1 MFWWAAAR
9 ADDLPSVATRDGTL
23 AVHDALQGLVR
34 DTRPKKLAEAL
45 AAAGLSAVT
54 MPVTPGLGA
63 DLVIRSAGPLGG
75 CTWGD
80 GAVACVVPLQTTAVV
95 ADGEY
100 QLSCRSRMGATV
112 PLPASLAPGATAERA
127 ELLVPDVLPCWKLD
141 GAALVVT
148 PVSGVELEGVGLGT
162 DLIPPELVG
171 LSKRQVE
178 ETIGQH
184 TGAFRHCLVS
194 KGGPGHHREARGGL
208 PHRGRRQA
216 GRGRGGVVHA
226 RRPRGRGVYPG
237 AVPRHHVPAAE
248 RWVRPRVLADHVPV
262 RVVAP
267 RGTAGVTPPR

>member
-34 DTRPKKLAEAL
+34 DTKPKKLAEAL

-75 CTWGD
+75 CAWGD

-194 KGGPGHHREARGGL
+194 MGAPGTTGKL
-208 PHRGRRQA
+208 
-216 GRGRGGVVHA
+216 VVDYHI
-226 RRPRGRGVYPG
+226 G
-237 AVPRHHVPAAE
+237 ADGKLDEVTVASSTLGVPAVEACILE
-248 RWVRPRVLADHVPV
+248 RFRGITFPRPNDGFD
-262 RVVAP
+262 
-267 RGTAGVTPPR
+267 RGSWPITFQ